1 MGSNMDG
8 IILANSCWPEHGR
21 NYRIGSNIDGIVLA
35 KMDACK
41 IGRNYFCQDG
51 CSRKHIE
58 TNIDGAI
65 LDRCSQNHIGS
76 NMDGIILAKMDSY
89 KPYLLAPLH
98 GCGSPSCGSQIER
111 STPETVKIKCVI
123 LGWDCSGAAFIG
135 YEVRTIDLMIRS
147 MLVRTTLPNMLI
159 SIPFGF

>member
-1 MGSNMDG
+1 
-8 IILANSCWPEHGR
+8 
-21 NYRIGSNIDGIVLA
+21 
-35 KMDACK
+35 MDACK

-89 KPYLLAPLH
+89 KPYLLAPFMAAAV
-98 GCGSPSCGSQIER
+98 QAA
-111 STPETVKIKCVI
+111 VIKLKARLRKQSKSSV
-123 LGWDCSGAAFIG
+123 
-135 YEVRTIDLMIRS
+135 
-147 MLVRTTLPNMLI
+147 
-159 SIPFGF
+159 